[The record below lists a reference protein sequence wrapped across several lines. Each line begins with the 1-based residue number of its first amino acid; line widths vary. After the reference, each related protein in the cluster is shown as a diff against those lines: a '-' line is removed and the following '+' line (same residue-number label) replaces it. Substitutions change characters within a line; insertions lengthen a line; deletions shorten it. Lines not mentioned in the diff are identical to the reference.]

1 MAVEERRMKQVVG
14 EGQKVVA
21 GIDVGKH
28 NLDVSV
34 SAGPV
39 QRFANTAAGI
49 TELLKWLT
57 DQRVTLAVCESSGGY
72 ERGLVCRLRTSEV
85 GLHVAHPNKV
95 RAFAKACGQDAKTDG
110 LDAQVQ
116 SRYGELFDVL
126 ATSAQAEE
134 SLVLRDLLTRRQQ
147 LMGQRVQEL
156 NRLEKGLTGA
166 LRRSCERHIAWL
178 EKEIGRLDKLYEAQL
193 AQHAALADQATLYQS
208 VQGVGRLTA
217 ATLVA
222 WLPELGQ
229 CNGKA
234 LTALV
239 GLAPWAHDSGRQR
252 GYRAIRG
259 GRGSVRRAL
268 YMAAL
273 SAVRHNAELR
283 CFYRR
288 LRQRGKPGKVAL
300 TAVMRKLLLQL
311 NAVAQRATPWVEHYE
326 AAAKNA

>member
-1 MAVEERRMKQVVG
+1 M
-14 EGQKVVA
+14 
-21 GIDVGKH
+21 
-28 NLDVSV
+28 
-34 SAGPV
+34 
-39 QRFANTAAGI
+39 
-49 TELLKWLT
+49 
-57 DQRVTLAVCESSGGY
+57 
-72 ERGLVCRLRTSEV
+72 
-85 GLHVAHPNKV
+85 
-95 RAFAKACGQDAKTDG
+95 RAAKACGQEAKTDG

-126 ATSAQAEE
+126 VTSVQAEE

-178 EKEIGRLDKLYEAQL
+178 EKEIGRLDKQYEAQL

-229 CNGKA
+229 YNGKA

-259 GRGSVRRAL
+259 GRGSVRRVL

-273 SAVRHNAELR
+273 SAIRHNTELR

-311 NAVAQRATPWVEHYE
+311 NAVAQRATALGTNTAGAGSQKMLDTLLNTDGGYRDKPGMTTEDKPGMTTKVNTVIPAGSSAVIPAHAGIQLKQFLIQILPVRIHFFNCFKLPASVPVFDIFLTLYGRFHCFV
-326 AAAKNA
+326 

>member
-1 MAVEERRMKQVVG
+1 MKQVVG

-39 QRFANTAAGI
+39 KRFANTAAGI

-239 GLAPWAHDSGRQR
+239 GLAHGRMTVADNAAIAPYVAVVGACAELYIWR
-252 GYRAIRG
+252 PCRRYDTMPSCGVSTGGY
-259 GRGSVRRAL
+259 GSVGSR
-268 YMAAL
+268 
-273 SAVRHNAELR
+273 VRWR
-283 CFYRR
+283 
-288 LRQRGKPGKVAL
+288 
-300 TAVMRKLLLQL
+300 
-311 NAVAQRATPWVEHYE
+311 
-326 AAAKNA
+326 